1 MEADLVDASVEEA
14 QLQKQQQR
22 ERALTTGV
30 GRLCFLNL
38 FSWLMMIP
46 ARPEMVLRGSVP
58 CPLTPEHIL
67 CFCPC
72 HDQCLTP
79 SVHIPLA
86 LTLNITCAASNPLIV
101 FLTLH

>member
-46 ARPEMVLRGSVP
+46 ARLEMVLRDSVP
-58 CPLTPEHIL
+58 CPPTPDTSSASVLVRAHTSCID
-67 CFCPC
+67 PD
-72 HDQCLTP
+72 HHMRCL
-79 SVHIPLA
+79 
-86 LTLNITCAASNPLIV
+86 
-101 FLTLH
+101 